1 MKSDPK
7 ERYLAIDIG
16 GSHIKSTIL
25 NMDGEMQIEY
35 QKITTPKNATPDQ
48 VIESIATLIKD
59 FSEYDKI
66 SIGFPG
72 FIKNGVVQTAPNLN
86 NKAFKNFNLSQ
97 AIASKFN
104 KPVRLVNDA
113 DMQGLGVVSR
123 VGLEM
128 VITLGTG
135 FGTALFM
142 DGKLLPHLELAHL
155 PVRKGM
161 DYDDFIGDKALEA
174 DGLEKWNA
182 KLKEVLETFSAV
194 INYDSLFLSGGN
206 AKKINFD
213 LDKNIKLVGNRDGI
227 KGGMFLW
234 KEEDGYC
241 VRTVNP
247 I

>member
-1 MKSDPK
+1 MKQPEEK
-7 ERYLAIDIG
+7 YLALDIG

-25 NMDGEMQIEY
+25 NVEGKMEIEY
-35 QKITTPKNATPDQ
+35 QKIATPKNATPDQ
-48 VIESIATLIKD
+48 VIKAIETLIKG
-59 FSEYDKI
+59 FPHYDKI
-66 SIGFPG
+66 SVGFPG
-72 FIKNGVVQTAPNLN
+72 FIKNGVVKTAPNLN
-86 NKAFKNFNLSQ
+86 NEAFKNFNLSQ
-97 AIASKFN
+97 AIASKFK

-113 DMQGLGVVSR
+113 DMQGLGVISR

-155 PVRKGM
+155 PVRKGA
-161 DYDDFIGDKALEA
+161 DYDDFIGDKALA
-174 DGLEKWNA
+174 KDGVEVWNEK
-182 KLKEVLETFSAV
+182 LQDVLETFSTV
-194 INYDSLFLSGGN
+194 INYDSLFLGGGN
-206 AKKINFD
+206 AKKIKFD
-213 LDKNIKLVGNRDGI
+213 LNENIKLVGNRDGI

>member
-1 MKSDPK
+1 MKQSEEK
-7 ERYLAIDIG
+7 FLALDIG

-25 NMDGEMQIEY
+25 NVEGKMEIEY
-35 QKITTPKNATPDQ
+35 QKIATPKNSSPEDVVSA
-48 VIESIATLIKD
+48 IEKLIKD
-59 FSEYDKI
+59 FPAYDKI
-66 SIGFPG
+66 SVGFPG
-72 FIKNGVVQTAPNLN
+72 FIKNGVVKTAPNLN

-97 AIASKFN
+97 AIASKFK

-113 DMQGLGVVSR
+113 DMQGLGVISR

-155 PVRKGM
+155 PVRENI
-161 DYDDFIGDKALEA
+161 DYDDFIGDKAMEK
-174 DGLEKWNA
+174 DGVAVWNEKI
-182 KLKEVLETFSAV
+182 KGVLDTFKTV

-206 AKKINFD
+206 AKKIKFD
-213 LDKNIKLVGNRDGI
+213 LDDNIKLVGNRDGI
-227 KGGMFLW
+227 TGGMFLW

>member
-1 MKSDPK
+1 MKQIEEK
-7 ERYLAIDIG
+7 YLAIDIG

-25 NMDGEMQIEY
+25 NIEGKMEIDY
-35 QKITTPKNATPDQ
+35 QKIATPKNATPED
-48 VIESIATLIKD
+48 VVNSIETLIKE
-59 FSEYDKI
+59 FPHYDKI
-66 SIGFPG
+66 SVGFPG
-72 FIKNGVVQTAPNLN
+72 FIKNGVVKTAPNLN
-86 NKAFKNFNLSQ
+86 NEAFKNFNLSQ
-97 AIASKFN
+97 AIASKFK

-113 DMQGLGVVSR
+113 DMQGLGVISR

-155 PVRKGM
+155 PIKKG
-161 DYDDFIGDKALEA
+161 DYDDFIGDKALDQ
-174 DGLEKWNA
+174 DGIDVWNEKV
-182 KLKEVLETFSAV
+182 KSVLETFSTV
-194 INYDSLFLSGGN
+194 INYDSLFLGGGN
-206 AKKINFD
+206 AKKINFTLND
-213 LDKNIKLVGNRDGI
+213 NIKLVGNRDGI
-227 KGGMFLW
+227 KGGIFLW

>member
-1 MKSDPK
+1 MKSQSK
-7 ERYLAIDIG
+7 EKYLALDIG

-25 NMDGEMQIEY
+25 NVEGKMDIEY
-35 QKITTPKNATPDQ
+35 QKIATPKNATPDD
-48 VIESIATLIKD
+48 VITAIETLIKD
-59 FSEYDKI
+59 FSNYDKI
-66 SIGFPG
+66 SVGFPG
-72 FIKNGVVQTAPNLN
+72 FIKNGVVKTAPNLN
-86 NKAFKNFNLSQ
+86 NEAFKNFNLSQ
-97 AIASKFN
+97 AIASKFK

-113 DMQGLGVVSR
+113 DMQGLGVISR

-155 PVRKGM
+155 PVREGI
-161 DYDDFIGDKALEA
+161 DYDAFIGDKALDK
-174 DGLEKWNA
+174 DGIKVWNT
-182 KLKEVLETFSAV
+182 KIKGVLETFNNV

-206 AKKINFD
+206 AKRINFD
-213 LDKNIKLVGNRDGI
+213 LDDNIKVVGNRDGI
-227 KGGMFLW
+227 RGGMFLW
-234 KEEDGYC
+234 KEDDGYC

>member
-1 MKSDPK
+1 MKSQSK
-7 ERYLAIDIG
+7 EKYLALDIG

-25 NMDGEMQIEY
+25 NVEGKMEIEY
-35 QKITTPKNATPDQ
+35 QKIATPKNATPDD
-48 VIESIATLIKD
+48 VITAIETLIKD
-59 FSEYDKI
+59 FSNYDKI
-66 SIGFPG
+66 SVGFPG
-72 FIKNGVVQTAPNLN
+72 FIKNGVVKTAPNLN
-86 NKAFKNFNLSQ
+86 NEAFKNFNLSQ
-97 AIASKFN
+97 AIASKFK
-104 KPVRLVNDA
+104 KPVRLINDA
-113 DMQGLGVVSR
+113 DMQGLGVISR

-155 PVRKGM
+155 PVREGI
-161 DYDDFIGDKALEA
+161 DYDAFIGDKALDK
-174 DGLEKWNA
+174 DGIKVWNT
-182 KLKEVLETFSAV
+182 KIKGVLETFNNV

-206 AKKINFD
+206 AKRINFD
-213 LDKNIKLVGNRDGI
+213 LDDNIKVVGNRDGI

-234 KEEDGYC
+234 KEDDGYC